1 MSNFNFYGTG
11 VALVTPF
18 DNQGIDYK
26 SLEKHLNYIIEGGI
40 DYITLLGT
48 TGEPPTMSKEEK
60 KEIIR
65 FVKEKVNGKVPII
78 LGIGG
83 NDTFSVVEEI
93 KSTDLNGID
102 ALLSICPFYTK
113 PSQRGIYEHF
123 KAIALS
129 TDKKIVL
136 YNVPGRTSR
145 NIEPDTIIKLAED
158 FKNIVAVKEA
168 SGNMQQ
174 IMTILQKKPKDL
186 AVISGDDSLAVP
198 MISLGCIGVISVAAN
213 VVPKKF
219 SGMINAAL
227 KGDFLSA
234 QKTHFELLDLMNA
247 LFEDGSPSGAKAAL
261 SILGIMQE
269 KLRLPLV
276 EVSPKVKEKIKNILS
291 KLN

>member
-1 MSNFNFYGTG
+1 
-11 VALVTPF
+11 
-18 DNQGIDYK
+18 
-26 SLEKHLNYIIEGGI
+26 
-40 DYITLLGT
+40 
-48 TGEPPTMSKEEK
+48 MSKEEK

-227 KGDFLSA
+227 KDDFLSA